1 MQPPLA
7 RSVLPSLPRLA
18 AALALAAAM
27 LAPLAASAVVI
38 DWVTVGA
45 PLNAADTSALNCGPS
60 SDSPCGAV
68 GRHRQLGELR

>member
-1 MQPPLA
+1 MQPLLA
-7 RSVLPSLPRLA
+7 RASLPRFA
-18 AALALAAAM
+18 VALALAI
-27 LAPLAASAVVI
+27 APLAASGVVI